1 MFSTA
6 IEFAKLEK
14 VGIGGM
20 KGRIL
25 SHDVDQ
31 IFAEFQENFATFAN
45 STYDGLDPD
54 QKVRSRRFRLSN
66 SLLFYQNNV
75 LEDFDHRKMSQERTS
90 TESNF

>member
-6 IEFAKLEK
+6 IEFTKLEK

-31 IFAEFQENFATFAN
+31 IFAEFQEHFATFAN
-45 STYDGLDPD
+45 STYDSLDPD
-54 QKVRSRRFRLSN
+54 QKVSSRIFLGSVIPRCFIKTV
-66 SLLFYQNNV
+66 F
-75 LEDFDHRKMSQERTS
+75 
-90 TESNF
+90 